1 MKSKDQQLLEE
12 AYASMT
18 LKHVFILTKEV
29 DYEGDRVYGI
39 YTNQKLANA
48 AAEQMS
54 NGASVKMVP
63 VNAAA
68 DVNFLYNN

>member
-1 MKSKDQQLLEE
+1 
-12 AYASMT
+12 MT
-18 LKHVFILTKEV
+18 LKHVFIVTKEV